1 MTALPPSVPE
11 PVSERHPVLIGLVL
25 GLLVFALTLCTVGLL
40 VLPTV
45 ATLFNI
51 ATAPER
57 SWTPPPAPTPAPMDT
72 PTPLPTDTPLPYPT
86 PTGGSFTFRQG
97 DTAVNVA
104 NTVVN
109 LRKTPGYLNKPASDR
124 IGLVPAGD
132 TVTIIGG
139 PTEMDGLI
147 WWLVDWQGQVG
158 WMAETRAGG
167 GRILAP
173 LTRP

>member
-1 MTALPPSVPE
+1 MTASPSSAPE
-11 PVSERHPVLIGLVL
+11 SISERHPVLIGLVV
-25 GLLVFALTLCTVGLL
+25 GLLIFGFSLCTVSLL
-40 VLPTV
+40 VLPTM
-45 ATLFNI
+45 ARLLNI
-51 ATAPER
+51 AAAPER
-57 SWTPPPAPTPAPMDT
+57 SWTPPPAPSPMPTDT
-72 PTPLPTDTPLPYPT
+72 PTPPAPATPLPYPT
-86 PTGGSFTFRQG
+86 PTGGPFTFRQG

-104 NTVVN
+104 NTAVN

-132 TVTIIGG
+132 TVTIVGG
-139 PTEMDGLI
+139 PTAMDGLI

-173 LTRP
+173 LTPR

>member
-1 MTALPPSVPE
+1 MTALPPSVPD
-11 PVSERHPVLIGLVL
+11 PLSERHPVLIGLVL
-25 GLLVFALTLCTVGLL
+25 GLLVFASTLCTVGLL
-40 VLPTV
+40 ALPTV
-45 ATLFNI
+45 TGLFNI
-51 ATAPER
+51 ATAPEH
-57 SWTPPPAPTPAPMDT
+57 SWTPPPPSTPAPTDT
-72 PTPLPTDTPLPYPT
+72 PTLPSASTPLPYPT
-86 PTGGSFTFRQG
+86 PTGGPFTFQQG

-104 NTVVN
+104 NTAVN

-132 TVTIIGG
+132 TVTILGG

-158 WMAETRAGG
+158 WMAETRASG

-173 LTRP
+173 LPRR

>member
-1 MTALPPSVPE
+1 MSVLPPSAPE
-11 PVSERHPVLIGLVL
+11 SASERHPVLTGLVV
-25 GLLVFALTLCTVGLL
+25 GLLIFALTLCTIVLL
-40 VLPTV
+40 ALPSV
-45 ATLFNI
+45 ARLFNI
-51 ATAPER
+51 AAAPER
-57 SWTPPPAPTPAPMDT
+57 SWTPPPAPSPIPTDT
-72 PTPLPTDTPLPYPT
+72 PTPSAPATLLPYPT
-86 PTGGSFTFRQG
+86 PTGGPFTFRQG

-104 NTVVN
+104 NTAVN
-109 LRKTPGYLNKPASDR
+109 LRKTPGYLDKPASDR

-173 LTRP
+173 ISPR